1 MTSSKEWIEKKIK
14 GDDITQFEYSEFS
27 NFVEIG
33 KGGFG
38 FVRRADIRGT
48 QVALKC
54 LMTKKDEIDDL
65 VNECKILRKVHYH
78 SNINKFLGITKDSD
92 GYYIMILEYANGGS
106 LRDYLGNDERFKS
119 FGWKDKIRMSLDIT
133 CGLMCL
139 HKENIVHRDLHS
151 KNILVN
157 NGILLI
163 ADFGI
168 SKHLEEMTSNSIAN
182 VFGMPEYIDPQ
193 CYRDSKF
200 KKDKKSDIYSLGVL
214 LWEITSGRPPF
225 PNYENKFAL
234 IYHLLSKN
242 REKPIEHTPP
252 KYQNIYQDCWDD
264 VPNKRPDIEEVY
276 GSLKQLELEFDTNEA
291 EPTSQSSNSSTD
303 TYVTS
308 MENVNFLLIEKKSDS
323 PNNTTKFK
331 KNISA
336 TQSSNSLTATYVN
349 SVTLINLPIG
359 KLNDSSNPSTKSKKK
374 LEVIIQSYL
383 KYNKTG
389 WTKNYNFINVL
400 KRYESE
406 SKEIFNYLINNPTI
420 QHYEI
425 MVGKFYQEGFG
436 TDKNQQKGLKWFL
449 NACKNEDEHGKYEV
463 GACYFHSLGIEKSML
478 KAKQYFESIVDCGPN
493 IALYKLANC
502 YEFTISLEKEVLIS
516 KAFQLYKTSAEKG
529 FIPSQF
535 KVAYHYSHGFY
546 TQINEGEA
554 LKWYKSFH
562 KNGGYPDYNVF

>member
-1 MTSSKEWIEKKIK
+1 
-14 GDDITQFEYSEFS
+14 
-27 NFVEIG
+27 
-33 KGGFG
+33 
-38 FVRRADIRGT
+38 
-48 QVALKC
+48 
-54 LMTKKDEIDDL
+54 
-65 VNECKILRKVHYH
+65 
-78 SNINKFLGITKDSD
+78 
-92 GYYIMILEYANGGS
+92 MILEYANGGS

-252 KYQNIYQDCWDD
+252 N
-264 VPNKRPDIEEVY
+264 
-276 GSLKQLELEFDTNEA
+276 
-291 EPTSQSSNSSTD
+291 
-303 TYVTS
+303 
-308 MENVNFLLIEKKSDS
+308 
-323 PNNTTKFK
+323 
-331 KNISA
+331 
-336 TQSSNSLTATYVN
+336 SNSLTATYVN